1 MSNQTRIKISQVLE
15 SQIPDFVNDEF
26 PLFKEFLT
34 QYFESLESDGGAY
47 NLLQNID
54 KYIDL
59 DTQLLTPES
68 TESLENFFIGDDTLV
83 VESTE
88 GFPTS
93 YGLLKIGDEIITYK
107 SKTETEFLDCVR
119 GFSGVSNY
127 DSTLVF
133 SKTGP
138 QNHYRGVVT
147 NLSSVLL
154 KTFFNKLKAQI
165 APGFED
171 RDLDQSVDERLFY
184 KQTRDF
190 YKSKGSDK
198 SFQILF
204 GALYG
209 TKVEVIRP
217 SDYVF
222 EPSASGTRR
231 TLDLVLSTFD
241 DTIDYSDIILNR
253 TLLQKNNDSTSNAD
267 TVSAFAAITRVERF
281 FKGDKFYYLVSLDN
295 DMGRDISAS
304 GTVFGKF
311 ETTQTTR
318 LTEDHT
324 ENLDG
329 TFDDYLFVDSTI
341 NFEEN
346 DVLDVYLDTGLVEID
361 YNGKSV
367 NEFYRVSN
375 ADFTIPRG
383 TLVSTKKYAYVELE
397 EDNVYFRVTNV
408 INNITFPKEGNFKE
422 GDIIKYDSLG
432 LENSSPKFEKWRFN
446 TAPKYNIESISVLS
460 EIEQKYQITFGE
472 TFDLQL
478 NDIFFLTTTSEE
490 TYNVSISSREGETSY
505 VITSETAIPD
515 FSATG
520 RTTLSLKTYPKKFFI
535 ERKLNRAKFKFF
547 PEASNFLSDVQNT
560 YKTRNLEDNCFVM
573 SSSLP
578 NYSNEILPTNL
589 KKVIFTINVVDD
601 AVNDI
606 VNVGQDATPTQS
618 EITHPFYTGD
628 AIVYLEPLEDEE
640 GEVNTNRLNID
651 NGKYYVT
658 VLDSKNIKL
667 SLSLTDLYNKRY
679 VNVTGNVTDNTFFY
693 VDYFDIQKILDE
705 DNPFKL
711 SSKRCVKL
719 FTVPTDDT
727 FKVETVPGK
736 IGMLNNGVE
745 ILNYK
750 SKTTLTYGP
759 ITKINVANSGNGDYD
774 VINPPLLN
782 IFDGDTADGVN
793 NGGIGATGHFNLSGS
808 VREILVISGGFNYET
823 KPTIRVYG
831 GNGTVCS
838 ADPVME
844 TYRHNIRIE
853 SEDGAMVNLSSNV
866 LTADEDHFFR
876 TGEEIIYRSIGDQP
890 IGGLEDN
897 DSYFVSVED
906 ERSFKLHRTFE
917 DAVQFQNSIDLTNF
931 GIGFS
936 IIESV
941 NDRQKIA
948 KINIVESS
956 EDFSNRKVQFNAL
969 TSPTSVDFYENTI
982 NIPNH
987 GFESGELIIYESTDT
1002 PITGLTSSVYYY
1014 VTKINDNT
1022 FKLSESDVED
1032 GPDGLIE
1039 YNGALEYELGEF
1051 VNFQLVDEQSGDDGI
1066 GAGDHIFRYP
1076 DIQVSIQESED
1087 SISVPPTVLPVVRGF
1102 IDEVF
1107 LTNNGVGYGTT
1118 DIFNFNRSPVI
1129 TAEPGKL
1136 ASIKPYIV
1144 DGEIKQVL
1152 IQNAGQGY
1160 VSQPY
1165 IGIDS
1170 DIGFGADLIPI
1181 IKDGRLESVVV
1192 KSGGFDFDDDTIL
1205 TVNPAG
1211 KNAKFKC
1218 DIFSWTVNEVG
1229 RSFASNQVY
1238 SDDGFI
1244 YQDSSV
1250 DEIDS
1255 ENYGI
1260 LQYTAAYV
1268 PRKFRETIYNES
1280 IVDGRSIFN
1289 PDLIKDSLGR
1299 ETESKNH
1306 SPLIGW
1312 AYDGNPIYGPY
1323 GFVNANGTGGVKR
1336 MVSGYK
1342 KRSLANRP
1350 SILTYPLGF
1359 FCNDYEWT
1367 TDGDLDESN
1376 GRFCI
1381 TPEYQNGV
1389 YAYFATIGENLV
1401 EYGNYKEPIFPYF
1414 IGDSFKSAPIEFNF
1428 DPEINQ
1434 ENFTSPSSIVPDKL
1448 SNTEVLRNVK
1458 PYNLSSSNGSYEYL
1472 FQPSQL
1478 SPLQSIID
1486 NTSLGKL
1493 QELEIVSGGKDYKV
1507 GDRIVFSA
1515 NDSERRPLA
1524 EVIGIANT
1532 EVTNISVATSTITN
1546 VEFLQNFGSKDN
1558 ITYVGFATSPHNM
1571 TSGLV
1576 KIYDNVRNIEFV
1588 SDIKVRPID
1597 LSLSAG
1603 IGTTGQTG
1611 IVTYISVFGSKIS
1624 KLSNFSEND
1633 IFTIESNGNREEIKI
1648 LNIEEDLNRLRI
1660 ERNVNGTVGTSYS
1673 EGQRLFEN
1681 PRRFIV
1687 PAVEN
1692 GNFDVKEI
1700 NRQYYFNPN
1709 ETVGVGIGTTVAIE
1723 NPGTGSTSRFIARNR
1738 IYIDSHDLKVN
1749 DEVRYDFDETPISV
1763 SSGSS
1768 QFTLERNIPYFVF
1781 PFNDNVIGLSTVQ
1794 IGVGSTGS
1802 VVGLNTTTTDV
1813 LLTFTDFGSGTN
1825 HSLKTRKLEV
1835 LSGEAIRYEATV
1847 TTSND
1852 HNLEVNDDI
1861 IVDFRP
1867 TTDKIID
1874 IVYNE
1879 TNRKFSAGT
1888 LEFEA
1893 VGINTIT
1900 KTITINDHKLETGQ
1914 VVIHTS
1920 NDPAEQ
1926 LVNNALYVVVVLD
1939 SNTIQLID
1947 KEEVFTELEDFN
1959 DLKIDS
1965 VDLLEQKPGKLLPI
1979 NPPLVL
1985 QKNQTLVFDVSDPSL
2000 SYSRN
2005 NILYPAFSLEFYT
2018 DKELK
2023 NRFLSTKKPNKFN
2036 VIATGVIGVDSN
2048 ATVRLIYDDNLPE
2061 TLYYNLVPLKN
2072 SQIPA
2077 NFSAIKLDNTI
2088 INEISVEDS
2097 FFTGKYKVKSV
2108 KDKTFT
2114 YFIPDYNHDDTAFT
2128 SSNSI
2133 ISYSTDSKEVS
2144 GPISAV
2150 KYISEGNNIT
2160 RIPQIQEII
2169 TENGIN
2175 AVLQPKSDNIGNI
2188 KNIKISD
2195 IGFDFPTDFTL
2206 APRAHTP
2213 TLVKVEELVS
2223 IVSMGVTFPGKN
2235 YTTLPNLK
2243 VVDGLSEKVVDDIVL
2258 DYVFDNT
2265 FKVRILKNTGN
2276 INNVTPNIIPFNN
2289 TNGYKIRTLT
2299 YDPSTKDATIV
2310 LDTVGFSTLSAW
2322 PFPVGEKFLIEGV
2335 NTLGDSLIAGT
2346 GDLGYNS
2353 ENFEFKLYEVKTTDP
2368 NIGGQVPGFTF
2379 NMEEFVGDGDPG
2391 IFDDEFTTARVIPS
2405 QFFPKF
2411 QIEVQQNIFFD
2422 NEDITNG
2429 KNVDKT
2435 QGFDPNTSILKISTN
2450 RPEEYKVGQ
2459 LLTGKSSRSQAKITE
2474 IVGVSTFTYNIRPFS
2489 KNNKKGFLKKGF
2501 LNEDSQ
2507 RLHDSDYYQYFS
2519 YSLKSNVGISSWNDP
2534 VESLVHPVG
2543 MKKFSDLQVVSEPT
2557 NSEMVEDQNDGALL
2571 GISHINS
2578 LYDLNCY
2585 SDIDLVTE
2593 NNINDTYSDEI
2604 RFNSLILQDFF
2615 KSVGNRV
2622 LLVDDFSDEF
2632 NSNPRATSFS
2642 TIDSFA
2648 LGAFRFKKY
2657 FLLTTDTKFPGE
2669 RQVIIV
2675 NVLHNNIYGF
2685 VTQYGRV
2692 ETDEIHGY
2700 FDIGVFENNGLLLFY
2715 PIEPRFDDYA
2725 ISGFKY
2731 AITPG
2736 STGISTQYIGDIASV
2751 GIQTSSIPSGANSA
2765 YKIVGIESSYSS
2777 SKVMVVLESTDLQYY
2792 QSDEINIVHDGTNI
2806 IQTEFST
2813 LSTDTLGEDVS
2824 DGIGTYRFGYNGNEI
2839 EMELVPNSG
2848 FTTDYNISATV
2859 VSISDTSRVA
2869 TGTSTYQTTLTS
2881 VGYGSTSAGSATTS
2895 IQLMEI
2901 DSQYRGFNVY
2911 ASVEDMTNN
2920 IIQFSELTIVHDN
2933 TDASLTEFGRVVTD
2947 DDVFDIGI
2955 GTFTAFVDPVSKKT
2969 QIHFEPIGV
2978 VGPVP
2983 NKEIEVRLLVN
2994 SLSAV
2999 DLGISTVRLGFEGG
3013 EFSTMYGGYTG
3024 SQNDIKRSFE
3034 LRHKGDLIFE
3044 RTFNSESLGTVV
3056 SVESNV
3062 LNLSNHFFVSGE
3074 EVTYTFPAGSQPI
3087 GIATTTLVGV
3097 GTTTLLPPTLFVVKQ
3112 DSGSISFT
3120 DTAENALKFNP
3131 DVNIKITSVGVG
3143 TQHKITATNKNAK
3156 GVFTIDNM
3164 MQSPIQR
3171 SDINTTLLEDISLEQ
3186 TLINTSGITSIFT
3199 GDILKI
3205 NDEFMLAETVG
3216 VGTQDKI
3223 RVRRPW
3229 LGSVLGVHTT
3239 GDTVIK
3245 MYGDYTISGST
3256 INFTSAPFGKV
3267 PVTVDVNQFGIPFVD
3282 PNDRDFTGI
3291 TTNSSFQGRTFMRS
3305 GSPDTNAETYSR
3317 NYIFDDI
3324 STRFTGIRSEFPLT
3338 VNGSNI
3344 TGISTDNAII
3354 LVNDV
3359 FQQSSRAG
3367 LKPLTGNYT
3376 LTEDSGETTITF
3388 NPSTLTPGE
3397 DINTTDLPTGGV
3409 IVSIGSTNGLGY
3421 QPCVRAGG
3429 TANVSGLGTISSVS
3443 IGNSGS
3449 GYRPGIQT
3457 HINVKAVTPSSVDII
3472 GSATALN
3479 GHITEVSISN
3489 DKVFYAPRDVSDV
3502 TYSNTTGLT
3511 TVTTSTAHEL
3521 LLGQEVL
3528 LSGIA
3533 FTCDYSGAGPVNIT
3547 NVIYDNISGIMTVT
3561 TSGAHNLQTTGQR
3574 SDVIFT
3580 GIAMTC
3586 DLDGGAST
3594 HIYPR
3599 TTDPYYCGSR
3609 VTAVNSST
3617 EFETN
3622 VGVSTVPTF
3631 YQSGGVV
3638 QPVIIAPRVSNN
3650 SASRIDPAADGTR
3663 ITKIINSTSFEVN
3676 TGISTREHFYARC
3689 GAVNKPIEIVIDDPI
3704 GYTNIPLIYSDSSV
3718 QGIGTKASIDMFVS
3732 RDTSIAEFK
3741 FNNDGF
3747 AYGQGEKLTVA
3758 IGGTTGIP
3766 TTGSSFEEFII
3777 DVERTHSDEFSAW
3790 TVGQFQQLD
3799 TFDSKFN
3806 GKRTVFP
3813 ISFNG
3818 DRISIRAGAGSNI
3831 DVSSTIFIFI
3841 NDILQVPGQA
3851 YQFRGGGLV
3860 VFNEPIP
3867 KEYTSRVLFY
3877 KGTRD
3882 IDVVEVDIDEPV
3894 EPGDTLTI
3902 NSENIT
3908 LQEDARTVE
3917 EILAS
3922 DIVLT
3927 NPYRGRGRTN
3937 DESLERAVMHC
3948 KQTED
3953 TFIYGFEET
3962 KDREALEPNIT
3973 PKTNLIQSVGIGT
3986 TTNFAWVE
3994 SVKTFFDNSLENQ
4007 TTQRL
4012 GVIEII
4018 SQEVTQ
4024 PGLASAR
4031 VSSAGIITEFSIINP
4046 GAGYTS
4052 SPQISIGS
4060 PGVGNTVAI
4069 ASCSVTS
4076 GIITSIT
4083 LTNSGT
4089 GYTNTNPPQVLIEP
4103 PVVEKELIEKV
4114 TYEGDFGS
4122 IVSIS
4127 NTSVGVGTTA
4137 LLLSLYIPF
4146 DSFLRNPVVNSGFA
4160 TGGWSGIQTGHYF
4173 TCSNSNTVGTYVT
4186 ALDHYG
4192 ETLSISTSRM
4202 NVIFQAA
4209 DIERKYQ
4216 DIVGIGSTQVLEV
4229 TVYVEDEIDL
4239 GDALASFDSSSLT
4252 FDDTRNNSFDQTIFD
4267 KTNYY
4272 GDFSWGKVTWDPLR
4286 SRRNAT
4292 PFTAYHLA
4300 GFAGISTSP
4309 VVKRV
4314 HPLRTKLYTKYQD

>member
-15 SQIPDFVNDEF
+15 AQIPDFVNDEF

-93 YGLLKIGDEIITYK
+93 YGLLKIGDEIVTYK

-119 GFSGVSNY
+119 GFSGVSDY
-127 DSTLVF
+127 DSSLVF

-154 KTFFNKLKAQI
+154 KEFFRKLKSQI

-171 RDLDQSVDERLFY
+171 IDLDQSVDKRLFY

-190 YKSKGSDK
+190 YKAKGSDK
-198 SFQILF
+198 SFEILF

-231 TLDLVLSTFD
+231 TLDIVLSTFD
-241 DTIDYSDIILNR
+241 DSIDYTDIILNR
-253 TLLQKNNDSTSNAD
+253 TLLQKNRDSTSNAD
-267 TVSAFAAITRVERF
+267 TVSAFASITHVERF
-281 FKGDKFYYLVSLDN
+281 FKGNKFYYLVSLDN
-295 DMGRDISAS
+295 DTSRDISSS

-311 ETTQTTR
+311 QTTQTTR
-318 LTEDHT
+318 LTESHT
-324 ENLDG
+324 QNLDG
-329 TFDDYLFVDSTI
+329 TFNDYLFVDSTVA
-341 NFEEN
+341 FEEN
-346 DVLDVYLDTGLVEID
+346 DILDVYLDTGILEID
-361 YNGKSV
+361 YNGKSI
-367 NEFYRVSN
+367 NEFYSVN
-375 ADFTIPRG
+375 DANFTIPRG

-408 INNITFPKEGNFKE
+408 ISDITFPEGGNFKE
-422 GDIIKYDSLG
+422 GDVIKYDSLG
-432 LENSSPKFEKWRFN
+432 LQNKSTKLDNWRFN

-460 EIEQKYQITFGE
+460 EAEQKYQIKFAE
-472 TFDLQL
+472 TFNLQL
-478 NDIFFLTTTSEE
+478 NDIFFLITSSEE
-490 TYNVSISSREGETSY
+490 TYNVSVSSREGETSY

-515 FSATG
+515 FNATG
-520 RTTLSLKTYPKKFFI
+520 RTSLSLKTYPKKFFI
-535 ERKLNRAKFKFF
+535 ERKLNKAKFRFF
-547 PEASNFLSDVQNT
+547 PEASSFLSDVQNT
-560 YKTRNLEDNCFVM
+560 YKSRTLQDNCFVM

-589 KKVIFTINVVDD
+589 KKVIFTINVADD
-601 AVNDI
+601 AVNDT
-606 VNVGQDATPTQS
+606 VNVGQDASPTQS

-640 GEVNTNRLNID
+640 TGEVNTNRLNID

-658 VLDSKNIKL
+658 VLNSKNIKL
-667 SLSLTDLYNKRY
+667 SRSLSDLYNKIY
-679 VNVTGNVTDNTFFY
+679 VNITGNVTDNTFFY

-719 FTVPTDDT
+719 LTEPIDDT
-727 FKVETVPGK
+727 FREETVPGK
-736 IGMLNNGVE
+736 TGMLNNGVE

-750 SKTTLTYGP
+750 SKTNLSYGP
-759 ITKINVANSGNGDYD
+759 ITKINVSNSGNGDYD
-774 VINPPLLN
+774 VINPPLLS
-782 IFDGDTADGVN
+782 IFDGNNADGVN
-793 NGGIGATGHFNLSGS
+793 NGGIGATGHFNLFGS
-808 VREILVISGGFNYET
+808 VRDILVVSGGFNYET
-823 KPTIRVYG
+823 KPLIRVYG
-831 GNGTVCS
+831 GNGTLCNVE
-838 ADPVME
+838 PIME
-844 TYRHNIRIE
+844 TYRHNVRIE
-853 SEDGAMVNLSSNV
+853 SEDGEMVGISSNL
-866 LTADEDHFFR
+866 LTADEDHFFK
-876 TGEEIIYRSIGDQP
+876 TGEPVIYRSIGDEP
-890 IGGLEDN
+890 IVGLEDLQT
-897 DSYFVSVED
+897 YFISVVD
-906 ERSFKLHRTFE
+906 DRSFRLHSSGE
-917 DAVQFQNSIDLTNF
+917 DAVAFENPVNITDFGVGYSIV
-931 GIGFS
+931 
-936 IIESV
+936 ESV
-941 NDRQKIA
+941 NDRQKLARITII
-948 KINIVESS
+948 KSS
-956 EDFSNRKVQFNAL
+956 EDFSNRKVLFNAEK
-969 TSPTSVDFYENTI
+969 SPNSVDFYENTI
-982 NIPNH
+982 NIKNH
-987 GFESGELIIYESTDT
+987 GFQSGELITYESTDT
-1002 PITGLTSSVYYY
+1002 PITGLTSAAYYY
-1014 VTKINDNT
+1014 VTKIDDDS
-1022 FKLSESDVED
+1022 FKLSESDVVD
-1032 GPDGLIE
+1032 GVDGL
-1039 YNGALEYELGEF
+1039 LEYGGKLFYESDEF
-1051 VNFQLVDEQSGDDGI
+1051 VNLFAFDEGLDESGI
-1066 GAGDHIFRYP
+1066 GVGDHIFRYP
-1076 DIQVSIQESED
+1076 DIQVAIQESED
-1087 SISVPPTVLPVVRGF
+1087 TISIPPTVIPVVRGF
-1102 IDEVF
+1102 IDDVF
-1107 LTNNGVGYGTT
+1107 LTDAGVGYGATN
-1118 DIFNFNRSPVI
+1118 IFNYKRLPVI

-1144 DGEIKQVL
+1144 DGEIKQII

-1170 DIGFGADLIPI
+1170 EEGFGADLIPI
-1181 IKDGRLESVVV
+1181 IKDGRLDSVVV
-1192 KSGGFDFDDDTIL
+1192 KSGGFNYTDDTIL

-1211 KNAKFKC
+1211 KGAKFESE
-1218 DIFSWTVNEVG
+1218 IFSWVVNEVS
-1229 RSFASNQVY
+1229 RSFASNQIY

-1244 YQDSSV
+1244 YQDSLV
-1250 DEIDS
+1250 S
-1255 ENYGI
+1255 ELDAEDYGI
-1260 LQYTAAYV
+1260 LQYTVTYI

-1280 IVDGRSIFN
+1280 TVDGRKIFN

-1323 GFVNANGTGGVKR
+1323 GFASADGTGGVKR
-1336 MVSGYK
+1336 MISGYK

-1350 SILTYPLGF
+1350 SLLIYPLGF

-1381 TPEYQNGV
+1381 TPDYPNGV

-1401 EYGNYKEPIFPYF
+1401 DYDNFKEPVFPYF
-1414 IGDSFKSAPIEFNF
+1414 IGNSFKSPPIEFNF
-1428 DPEINQ
+1428 EPDINQ
-1434 ENFTSPSSIVPDKL
+1434 ESFTSPSNILEEKL
-1448 SNTEVLRNVK
+1448 SDSDFLRNVR

-1486 NTSLGKL
+1486 NTAVGKL
-1493 QELEIVSGGKDYKV
+1493 NDLNILSGGKDYKV

-1524 EVIGIANT
+1524 EVTGIANT
-1532 EVTNISVATSTITN
+1532 EVTNISVATSAISN
-1546 VEFLQNFGSKDN
+1546 VEFLQNYGSKDAV
-1558 ITYVGFATSPHNM
+1558 TYIGFTTSPHNM
-1571 TSGLV
+1571 TSGLA
-1576 KIYDNVRNIEFV
+1576 KIYDSVRNVEFV
-1588 SDIKVRPID
+1588 SDIKVKPSE
-1597 LSLSAG
+1597 LSLGIG

-1611 IVTYISVFGSKIS
+1611 IVTYISIFGSKLS
-1624 KLSNFSEND
+1624 KMSNFREND
-1633 IFTIESNGNREEIKI
+1633 IYTIESDGYREEIKI
-1648 LNIEEDLNRLRI
+1648 LNIEEDLNRIRV
-1660 ERNVNGTVGTSYS
+1660 ERNANGTIGTSYS
-1673 EGQRLFEN
+1673 KGQRLFEN
-1681 PRRFIV
+1681 PRKFLV
-1687 PAVEN
+1687 PAVDDANLESS
-1692 GNFDVKEI
+1692 EI
-1700 NRQYYFNPN
+1700 NEEYYFNPI
-1709 ETVGVGIGTTVAIE
+1709 ESVGVGIGTTVAIE

-1738 IYIDSHDLKVN
+1738 IYIGSHDIQVN
-1749 DEVRYDFDETPISV
+1749 DEIRYDFDESPISV
-1763 SSGSS
+1763 STGSD
-1768 QFTLERNIPYFVF
+1768 QFTLERDREYFAF
-1781 PFNDNVIGLSTVQ
+1781 PFNNNVIGLSTNR

-1802 VVGLNTTTTDV
+1802 AVGFGTTTAAA
-1813 LLTFTDFGSGTN
+1813 LLTFTDFGSGVN
-1825 HSLKTRKLEV
+1825 HSLRTRKPEV
-1835 LSGEAIRYEATV
+1835 LTGEVIRYESTI
-1847 TTSND
+1847 TSKNN
-1852 HNLEVNDDI
+1852 HNLKVTDRI
-1861 IVDFRP
+1861 SVDCRP
-1867 TTDKIID
+1867 TTDKIVD
-1874 IVYNE
+1874 IVYNQ
-1879 TNRKFSAGT
+1879 THRKFSAGT
-1888 LEFEA
+1888 LAFDA
-1893 VGINTIT
+1893 VGINTIAN
-1900 KTITINDHKLETGQ
+1900 TITIPNHNLKNEQ
-1914 VVIHTS
+1914 VVIFSS
-1920 NDPAEQ
+1920 NEVAQELEFD
-1926 LVNNALYVVVVLD
+1926 ALYVVVVLD

-1947 KEEVFTELEDFN
+1947 KERVFTRLQDLG
-1959 DLKIDS
+1959 DLKALA

-1979 NPPLVL
+1979 NPPLLL
-1985 QKNQTLVFDVSDPSL
+1985 QKNQTLIFDVSNASL

-2005 NILYPAFSLEFYT
+2005 NILYPAFAVEFYT
-2018 DKELK
+2018 DIELK
-2023 NRFLSTKKPNKFN
+2023 NKFVSSKQPNKFN
-2036 VIATGVIGVDSN
+2036 VISTGVIGVDDN
-2048 ATVRLIYDDNLPE
+2048 ATVRLVYDDDLPE

-2072 SQIPA
+2072 NQIPA
-2077 NFSAIKLDNTI
+2077 DFSLIKLDNDI
-2088 INEISVEDS
+2088 ITEISIEDS
-2097 FFTGKYKVKSV
+2097 SFSGNYDVKSTT
-2108 KDKTFT
+2108 DKTFS
-2114 YFIPDYNHDDTAFT
+2114 YFLPDYTHDENSFT
-2128 SSNSI
+2128 SSNAI
-2133 ISYSTDSKEVS
+2133 ISYLSSSDQVS
-2144 GPISAV
+2144 GPIGRV
-2150 KYISEGNNIT
+2150 RYISDGNNIT
-2160 RIPQIQEII
+2160 QIPQIEEIV
-2169 TENGIN
+2169 TESGVGAI
-2175 AVLQPKSDNIGNI
+2175 LQATSKVIGNI
-2188 KNIKISD
+2188 KNINISD

-2223 IVSMGVTFPGKN
+2223 IVSIGVTFPGKN
-2235 YTTLPNLK
+2235 YTSLPDLK
-2243 VVDGLSEKVVDDIVL
+2243 IVDGISEKVVDDIVL
-2258 DYVFDNT
+2258 DYVFDNR

-2276 INNVTPNIIPFNN
+2276 INNVKPSIIPFNN

-2322 PFPVGEKFLIEGV
+2322 PFAVGEKFLLEGV
-2335 NTLGDSLIAGT
+2335 NTLDDSLVAGT
-2346 GDLGYNS
+2346 GDLGYNN
-2353 ENFEFKLYEVKTTDP
+2353 ENYEFKLYEVKTSDP

-2391 IFDDEFTTARVIPS
+2391 IFDDEFTTARVVPQ
-2405 QFFPKF
+2405 QFFPQF
-2411 QIEVQQNIFFD
+2411 QVEVEQNVFFD

-2429 KNVDKT
+2429 SNVDKSL
-2435 QGFDPNTSILKISTN
+2435 GFDSNTSILRISTN

-2459 LLTGKSSRSQAKITE
+2459 LITGKSSRSQANITE
-2474 IVGVSTFTYNIRPFS
+2474 IVGVTTFTYNIKPRS

-2534 VESLVHPVG
+2534 VESMVHPVG

-2557 NSEMVEDQNDGALL
+2557 NSEMIEDQNDGALT

-2578 LYDLNCY
+2578 ILDLNCY
-2585 SDIDLVTE
+2585 TDIDLVTE
-2593 NNINDTYSDEI
+2593 NNVNNVYSDEI

-2642 TIDSFA
+2642 TIDSFS
-2648 LGAFRFKKY
+2648 LNAFRFKKY

-2675 NVLHNNIYGF
+2675 NMLHNNIYGF
-2685 VTQYGRV
+2685 VSQYGRV

-2715 PIEPRFDDYA
+2715 PLEPRFDDYA
-2725 ISGFKY
+2725 VTGFKY
-2731 AITPG
+2731 AISPG
-2736 STGISTQYIGDIASV
+2736 SVGISTQYIGDIASV
-2751 GIQTSSIPSGANSA
+2751 GVQTASIPSGTTSA

-2813 LSTDTLGEDVS
+2813 LATDTLDEDVS

-2839 EMELVPNSG
+2839 EMDFVPNSG
-2848 FTTDYNISATV
+2848 LTTAYNVNATV
-2859 VSISDTSRVA
+2859 VSISNTSRVA

-2881 VGYGSTSAGSATTS
+2881 VGLGTTSAGTATTS
-2895 IQLMEI
+2895 IQVMEI

-2911 ASVEDMTNN
+2911 ASIEDMTNN
-2920 IIQFSELTIVHDN
+2920 DVQFSELTIVHDN
-2933 TDASLTEFGRVVTD
+2933 TDVSLSEFGRVVTD
-2947 DDVFDIGI
+2947 DNLFDTGI

-2969 QIHFEPIGV
+2969 QIHFEAIG
-2978 VGPVP
+2978 GIP
-2983 NKEIEVRLLVN
+2983 NKQIEVRLLVN

-2999 DLGISTVRLGFEGG
+2999 DLGISTVRLGFQGG
-3013 EFSTMYGGYTG
+3013 EFSTMHGGYTG

-3034 LRHKGDLIFE
+3034 LKHKGDLIFE
-3044 RTFNSESLGTVV
+3044 RTFNSEALGTVV

-3074 EVTYTFPAGSQPI
+3074 EVTYTFPAGGQPI

-3097 GTTTLLPPTLFVVKQ
+3097 GTTTHLPPTLFVIKQ

-3120 DTAENALKFNP
+3120 DTAENALRFNP
-3131 DVNIKITSVGVG
+3131 NITINITSAGIG
-3143 TQHKITATNKNAK
+3143 TQHQITSTNKDAK

-3171 SDINTTLLEDISLEQ
+3171 SDIITTLVEDISLEQ
-3186 TLINTSGITSIFT
+3186 TLINTAGITSIFS

-3216 VGTQDKI
+3216 VGTQEKL

-3239 GDTVIK
+3239 GDTIIK

-3256 INFTSAPFGKV
+3256 INFTSPPFGKV
-3267 PVTVDVNQFGIPFVD
+3267 PITVDVNQFGIPFVD

-3305 GSPDTNAETYSR
+3305 GSIDTNAETYSR

-3338 VNGSNI
+3338 VDGANI

-3354 LVNDV
+3354 LVNDI
-3359 FQQSSRAG
+3359 FQQSSRSG
-3367 LKPLTGNYT
+3367 IKPVVGNYT
-3376 LTEDSGETTITF
+3376 LAENSGETTITF
-3388 NPSTLTPGE
+3388 NPQTLEPGE
-3397 DINTTDLPTGGV
+3397 DINTTDLPIGGV
-3409 IVSIGSTNGLGY
+3409 IVSVGSTNGLGY
-3421 QPCVRAGG
+3421 QPCVPAGG

-3457 HINVKAVTPSSVDII
+3457 HIGVKAVTSSSVDII

-3489 DKVFYAPRDVSDV
+3489 DKVFYAPRDISDV
-3502 TYSNTTGLT
+3502 IYSNTTGLT

-3521 LLGQEVL
+3521 LIGQEVL

-3533 FTCDYSGAGPVNIT
+3533 MTCDYSGAGPVNIT

-3599 TTDPYYCGSR
+3599 TTDPFYCGSR

-3663 ITKIINSTSFEVN
+3663 ITRIINSTSFEVN

-3689 GAVNKPIEIVIDDPI
+3689 GEVNTPIEIVIDGPI

-3732 RDTSIAEFK
+3732 RDTSIAEFD

-3747 AYGQGEKLTVA
+3747 AYGQGEKLTIA

-3766 TTGSSFEEFII
+3766 TTGSSFKEFAI
-3777 DVERTHSDEFSAW
+3777 DIERTHSDEFSAW
-3790 TVGQFQQLD
+3790 SVGQFQQLD
-3799 TFDSKFN
+3799 PFDSKFN

-3841 NDILQVPGQA
+3841 NDILQVPGQS

-3860 VFNEPIP
+3860 VFDEPIP
-3867 KEYTSRVLFY
+3867 KDYTSRILFY
-3877 KGTRD
+3877 KGTKD

-3902 NSENIT
+3902 NSENIS
-3908 LQEDARTVE
+3908 LKEDTRTVE

-3937 DESLERAVMHC
+3937 DESLERPVMLC

-3962 KDREALEPNIT
+3962 KDRESLEPNIT
-3973 PKTNLIQSVGIGT
+3973 PKTNIIQSVGIGT

-4018 SQEVTQ
+4018 SQEVTE
-4024 PGLASAR
+4024 PGFASAR
-4031 VSSAGIITEFSIINP
+4031 VSSAGIITEFSITNP

-4052 SPQISIGS
+4052 DPQISIGS
-4060 PGVGNTVAI
+4060 PGTGNTTAI

-4083 LTNSGT
+4083 VTNSGT

-4186 ALDHYG
+4186 ALNHYG

-4252 FDDTRNNSFDQTIFD
+4252 FDDVRTNSFDQTIFD

-4292 PFTAYHLA
+4292 PFTAYHLS
-4300 GFAGISTSP
+4300 GYAGISTSP